1 MAYPFFYEPAYAG
14 GQEPFRLSEDTAH
27 HVATVLRMRTGESL
41 YLTNGKGSRVLVT
54 LESVDKKKAWVRAA
68 GPEPAGVPAAA
79 PVPLIIGVSLLK
91 NSARFE
97 WMLEK
102 CTEIGAT
109 AMLPLLCARTERQ
122 HFRPD
127 RMRQLIV
134 SAMLQSQQV
143 WLPEMPDPLP
153 LAEAVGQPFEGRSY
167 IAHCLP
173 GQKQRLRQHPEQV
186 PARILIGPEGD
197 FTPDEIAHAQAQG
210 WMPVELGETRLR
222 TETAAMV
229 AAAILRDA
237 MQSRH

>member
-1 MAYPFFYEPAYAG
+1 MSTPFFYEPAYG
-14 GQEPFRLSEDTAH
+14 GGPDSFRLSDDTAH
-27 HVATVLRMRTGESL
+27 HVATVLRMRIGESL
-41 YLTNGKGSRVLVT
+41 FLTNGKGSRVLVT
-54 LESVDKKKAWVRAA
+54 LESVDKKQAWVRAA
-68 GPEPAGVPAAA
+68 QTASVAPLQPA
-79 PVPLIIGVSLLK
+79 PVPLVVGVSLLK
-91 NSARFE
+91 NNARFE

-109 AMLPLLCARTERQ
+109 TILPLLCARTERQ

-153 LAEAVGQPFEGRSY
+153 LLDVLGNPFEGRSY

-173 GQKQRLRQHPEQV
+173 GPKQRLRHHPEQV

-197 FTPDEIAHAQAQG
+197 FTPDEIAHAQDQG